1 MVEHTELFWS
11 LFTVDVDAALDVQ
24 PPDTWD
30 SFSLFQL
37 LNDYFNKDRESIVAI
52 PSSFLLTHVYC
63 IIIYLSASLRNG
75 PSHIYFQNKFAPLVI
90 RYVDLMESS
99 IAQSVH
105 NGFEKETWAPVG

>member
-37 LNDYFNKDRESIVAI
+37 LNDYFNKERESILAS
-52 PSSFLLTHVYC
+52 PSPFRLTYVYC
-63 IIIYLSASLRNG
+63 IIYLLASLRNG

-105 NGFEKETWAPVG
+105 NGFEKENWAPVG